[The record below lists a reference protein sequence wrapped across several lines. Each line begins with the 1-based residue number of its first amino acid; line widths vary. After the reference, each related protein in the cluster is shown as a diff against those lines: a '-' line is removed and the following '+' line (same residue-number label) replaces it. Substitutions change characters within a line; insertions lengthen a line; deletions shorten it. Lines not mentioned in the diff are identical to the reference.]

1 MYTANDEQNHLVKYI
16 EELILKPNKPKN
28 NSFLKK
34 VKEDVINSAMALL
47 KGREMVFKALENG
60 IFSKIKELEQSE
72 QSSDDV
78 KYNSYKL
85 SKKLKDISLEN
96 ISSDLNDT
104 DNTGN
109 KLFTPIKKEHDLK
122 Y

>member
-1 MYTANDEQNHLVKYI
+1 MYTLNDEQNHLVKYI

-34 VKEDVINSAMALL
+34 VKEDIINSAMALL

-60 IFSKIKELEQSE
+60 IFSKLKESEQSE

-78 KYNSYKL
+78 KHNSYKL
-85 SKKLKDISLEN
+85 SKKLKDVSLEN

-104 DNTGN
+104 NNAGN
-109 KLFTPIKKEHDLK
+109 KLFTPIKKEQGLK

>member
-34 VKEDVINSAMALL
+34 VKEDIINSAMALL

-60 IFSKIKELEQSE
+60 IFSKLKESEQSE

-78 KYNSYKL
+78 KHNSYKL
-85 SKKLKDISLEN
+85 GKKLKDVSLEN
-96 ISSDLNDT
+96 SDLNDT
-104 DNTGN
+104 NNTGN
-109 KLFTPIKKEHDLK
+109 KLFTPIKKEQGLK